1 MHSRRAQRRR
11 PAKCRSVRFPQGGA
25 APHNPDRC
33 RPAADGVRP
42 ERHHPETDGRTAAP
56 AERPAACGF
65 PHRGGTCREFLL
77 RAPFTRAPHGNIRTS
92 RVRNLPER
100 GSPVPNRI
108 FTGIAEA
115 ATISSS
121 SPPLRRRMPIGSD
134 PGRKHGRT
142 LSQRIAEGRDKL
154 SELRH
159 DPQAGER
166 CGAPPRN
173 RGAPRGGAGPPSK
186 PYRLFRTAAR
196 SATEG
201 PRPPSSRFSRI
212 RAIR

>member
-25 APHNPDRC
+25 VPHNPDRC

-42 ERHHPETDGRTAAP
+42 ERHHPETDGRTAAR

-115 ATISSS
+115 ATTSSS
-121 SPPLRRRMPIGSD
+121 SPPPSATDADRERSRQKARQNAVATDRRGPRQVI
-134 PGRKHGRT
+134 
-142 LSQRIAEGRDKL
+142 
-154 SELRH
+154 
-159 DPQAGER
+159 
-166 CGAPPRN
+166 GAP
-173 RGAPRGGAGPPSK
+173 
-186 PYRLFRTAAR
+186 AR
-196 SATEG
+196 SAGRRTLRSPPPE
-201 PRPPSSRFSRI
+201 PRRPAGGGRT
-212 RAIR
+212 AV

>member
-121 SPPLRRRMPIGSD
+121 SPPPSATDADRERSRQKARQNAVATDRRGPRQVI
-134 PGRKHGRT
+134 
-142 LSQRIAEGRDKL
+142 
-154 SELRH
+154 
-159 DPQAGER
+159 
-166 CGAPPRN
+166 GAP
-173 RGAPRGGAGPPSK
+173 
-186 PYRLFRTAAR
+186 AR
-196 SATEG
+196 SAGRRTLRSPPPE
-201 PRPPSSRFSRI
+201 PRRPAGGGRT
-212 RAIR
+212 AV

>member
-25 APHNPDRC
+25 VPHNPDRC

-108 FTGIAEA
+108 FTGIGEA

-121 SPPLRRRMPIGSD
+121 PPPSATDADRERSRQKARQNAVATDRRGPRQVIGAPARSA
-134 PGRKHGRT
+134 GRRT
-142 LSQRIAEGRDKL
+142 LRS
-154 SELRH
+154 
-159 DPQAGER
+159 
-166 CGAPPRN
+166 PPRN

>member
-1 MHSRRAQRRR
+1 M
-11 PAKCRSVRFPQGGA
+11 
-25 APHNPDRC
+25 PHNPDRC

-42 ERHHPETDGRTAAP
+42 ERHHPETDGRTAAR

-115 ATISSS
+115 ATTSSS
-121 SPPLRRRMPIGSD
+121 SPPPSATDADRERSRQKARQNAVATDRRGPRQVIGAPARSA
-134 PGRKHGRT
+134 GRRT
-142 LSQRIAEGRDKL
+142 LRS
-154 SELRH
+154 
-159 DPQAGER
+159 
-166 CGAPPRN
+166 PPRN

>member
-25 APHNPDRC
+25 VPHNPDRC

-42 ERHHPETDGRTAAP
+42 ERHHPETDGRTAAR

-115 ATISSS
+115 ATTSSS
-121 SPPLRRRMPIGSD
+121 SPPFGDGCRSGAIPAESTAERCRNG
-134 PGRKHGRT
+134 
-142 LSQRIAEGRDKL
+142 SQRAATSYRSSGTIRRQANAAE
-154 SELRH
+154 
-159 DPQAGER
+159 
-166 CGAPPRN
+166 PPPE
-173 RGAPRGGAGPPSK
+173 PRRPAGGAGPPSK